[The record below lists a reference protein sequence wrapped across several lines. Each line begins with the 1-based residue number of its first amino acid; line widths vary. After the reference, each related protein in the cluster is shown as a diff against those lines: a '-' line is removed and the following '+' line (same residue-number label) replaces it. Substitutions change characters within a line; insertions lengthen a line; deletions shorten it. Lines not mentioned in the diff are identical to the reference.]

1 MRNFKLGTILSLV
14 IFIVLTITNWKI
26 YNNVMSLSVMIP
38 LLVAHVFAFRSLV
51 TNQRIITYLLF
62 IVGFIIC
69 LVFSLPEISY
79 KQAKEEVEKKYQLSI
94 NTEGI
99 APILVNQWNPFLSD
113 TGYLF
118 IGENAE
124 KLKMTILVDPNT
136 GKLIEIN

>member
-1 MRNFKLGTILSLV
+1 
-14 IFIVLTITNWKI
+14 
-26 YNNVMSLSVMIP
+26 MSLSLMIP

-62 IVGFIIC
+62 VVVFLIC
-69 LVFSLPEISY
+69 LVFSIPEISY
-79 KQAKEEVEKKYQLSI
+79 RQAKEEVEKKYQISI
-94 NTEGI
+94 NTEGK
-99 APILVNQWNPFLSD
+99 APMLVNQWNPFLSD

-124 KLKMTILVDPNT
+124 KIKMTILVNPNT